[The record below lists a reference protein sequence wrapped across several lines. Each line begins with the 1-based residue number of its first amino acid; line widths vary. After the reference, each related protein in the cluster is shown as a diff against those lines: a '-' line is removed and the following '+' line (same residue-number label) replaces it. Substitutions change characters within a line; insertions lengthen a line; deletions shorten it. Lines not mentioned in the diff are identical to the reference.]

1 MIKLKGTSIIEIII
15 ATALISVA
23 MIAALS
29 LMNRSQSQN
38 NYARNLDEAN
48 SYITQ
53 AADWIRSQRDSLG
66 YATIYTLSGP
76 STNTYCLNT
85 FPATITSITLGAC
98 TDYLANIFQRNI
110 TITRKGTTSLLIGIT
125 VSWMEKTSRQATI
138 EMELSQ
144 W

>member
-1 MIKLKGTSIIEIII
+1 MIKLNGTSIIEIII

-38 NYARNLDEAN
+38 TYAKNLNVAN
-48 SYITQ
+48 GYVTQ
-53 AADWIRSQRDSLG
+53 AADWIRSQRDTYG
-66 YATIYTLSGP
+66 YATIDSR
-76 STNTYCLNT
+76 NADTYCLNT
-85 FPATITSITLGAC
+85 LDIDFSSISAGAC
-98 TDYLANIFQRNI
+98 ATNSFIPNTIYQRNI
-110 TITRKGTTSLLIGIT
+110 TITKKDKSIQFKII
-125 VSWMEKTSRQATI
+125 VSWQEKIARQATI